1 MYHPRSFEINS
12 SLISFNFSYKCD
24 SQCALEM
31 RCPPGLIFDDLYQR
45 CEWPGAGGIRS
56 SNHHLSSLRNK
67 KDEKKANKKQMRLLT
82 TASSSSSKQSNSTV
96 MPMMK
101 KLTEP

>member
-1 MYHPRSFEINS
+1 MVVRIPPQSPIHPSLFSFLS
-12 SLISFNFSYKCD
+12 SYKCD

-56 SNHHLSSLRNK
+56 ANHHLSSLRNK

-82 TASSSSSKQSNSTV
+82 TSKQQNATV
-96 MPMMK
+96 APTK
-101 KLTEP
+101 NFIQP